1 MEQPPP
7 ATDHV
12 LRPHHVALLTIIM
25 MAFKD
30 LEIKK
35 FPTPF
40 ALHLHRFLMNEV
52 AEVRVGCRCS
62 WKYYMRFIR
71 EKVATRKSH
80 DEVMSEICS
89 GPSADAVQ
97 CSEFQIAIKSI
108 VSSRPRQ

>member
-52 AEVRVGCRCS
+52 AEVCFDVQ
-62 WKYYMRFIR
+62 WKCGMRLIQ
-71 EKVATRKSH
+71 EEVAMRKSH
-80 DEVMSEICS
+80 NEIMSEICS
-89 GPSADAVQ
+89 GPSADAAQ

-108 VSSRPRQ
+108 VSSRPCQ